1 MPALPGSLPYLFL
14 RDKQMQTDVPANK
27 TRRGLHIAAL
37 LFGLIGLLELGWVW
51 MENIKAS
58 PCGKPHTEHYFSI
71 PSLLGFMLGLTAI
84 VKNGYES
91 SVSSGEDVRAAIRT
105 GGKRLAIL
113 GVIASAPGLLIAIAS
128 LPSCSIYLSR
138 PCREIAPIQILRT
151 IHNSQE
157 QYFATLSR
165 FATLGELAASGMI
178 DTAQANGSP
187 IYGYVYSSSDVTAET
202 YCVHADRANDKC
214 GSRDFIVCED
224 GIIRFIESENKGA
237 VRRGEGKP
245 IGASP

>member
-1 MPALPGSLPYLFL
+1 
-14 RDKQMQTDVPANK
+14 MQTGVPANK
-27 TRRGLHIAAL
+27 TRRGLSIAAL
-37 LFGLIGLLELGWVW
+37 LLGLIGLLELGWVW

-58 PCGKPHTEHYFSI
+58 PCGKPLTEHYFSI

-84 VKNGYES
+84 IKNNLNT
-91 SVSSGEDVRAAIRT
+91 SVSSGEDVRAVIRT

-113 GVIASAPGLLIAIAS
+113 GVIASAPGLLITIAS
-128 LPSCSIYLSR
+128 LPSCSIYATKI
-138 PCREIAPIQILRT
+138 CRECAPTQTLRT
-151 IHNSQE
+151 IHNSQA
-157 QYFATLSR
+157 QFQATKQR
-165 FATLGELAASGMI
+165 FGTLKELNEAGQI
-178 DTAQANGSP
+178 DSSYANGIP
-187 IYGYVYSSSDVTAET
+187 VYGYIYTSSDTTAET

>member
-1 MPALPGSLPYLFL
+1 
-14 RDKQMQTDVPANK
+14 MQTDVPANK
-27 TRRGLHIAAL
+27 TRRGLSIAAL
-37 LFGLIGLLELGWVW
+37 LLGLIGLLELGWAW

-58 PCGKPHTEHYFSI
+58 PCGKPLTEHYFSI

-84 VKNGYES
+84 IKNNLNT
-91 SVSSGEDVRAAIRT
+91 SVSSGGGVRAAIRT

-113 GVIASAPGLLIAIAS
+113 GVIASAPGMLITIAS
-128 LPSCSIYLSR
+128 LPSCSNFLSH

-157 QYFATLSR
+157 QYFATRSR
-165 FATLGELAASGMI
+165 YATLEELAASEMI

-187 IYGYVYSSSDVTAET
+187 VYGYVYSSSDTTAKT

-224 GIIRFIESENKGA
+224 GIIRFVESKNKGS
-237 VRRGEGKP
+237 VRRGEGQP
-245 IGASP
+245 IGAPH

>member
-1 MPALPGSLPYLFL
+1 
-14 RDKQMQTDVPANK
+14 MQTGVPANK
-27 TRRGLHIAAL
+27 TRRGLSIAAL
-37 LFGLIGLLELGWVW
+37 LLGLIGLLELGWVW

-58 PCGKPHTEHYFSI
+58 PCGKPLTEHYFSI

-84 VKNGYES
+84 IKNNLNT
-91 SVSSGEDVRAAIRT
+91 SVSSGEDVRAVIRT

-113 GVIASAPGLLIAIAS
+113 GVIASAPGLLITIAS
-128 LPSCSIYLSR
+128 LPSCSIYATKI
-138 PCREIAPIQILRT
+138 CRECAPIQTLRT
-151 IHNSQE
+151 IHNSQA
-157 QYFATLSR
+157 QFQATKQK
-165 FATLGELAASGMI
+165 FGTLKELNEAGQI
-178 DTAQANGSP
+178 DSSYANGIP
-187 IYGYVYSSSDVTAET
+187 VCGYIYSSSDTTAET

>member
-1 MPALPGSLPYLFL
+1 
-14 RDKQMQTDVPANK
+14 MQTGVPANK
-27 TRRGLHIAAL
+27 TRRGLSIAAL
-37 LFGLIGLLELGWVW
+37 LLGLIGLLELGWVW

-58 PCGKPHTEHYFSI
+58 PCGKPLTEHYFSI

-84 VKNGYES
+84 IKNNLNT
-91 SVSSGEDVRAAIRT
+91 SVSSGEDVRAVIRT

-113 GVIASAPGLLIAIAS
+113 GVIASAPGLLITIAS
-128 LPSCSIYLSR
+128 LPSCSIYATKI
-138 PCREIAPIQILRT
+138 CRECAPTQTLRT
-151 IHNSQE
+151 IHNSQA
-157 QYFATLSR
+157 QFQATKQR
-165 FATLGELAASGMI
+165 FGTLKELNEAGQI
-178 DTAQANGSP
+178 DSSYANGIP
-187 IYGYVYSSSDVTAET
+187 VYGYIYTSSDTTAET

-224 GIIRFIESENKGA
+224 GIIRFIESENKDA

>member
-1 MPALPGSLPYLFL
+1 
-14 RDKQMQTDVPANK
+14 MQTDVPANK
-27 TRRGLHIAAL
+27 TRRGLSIAAL

-58 PCGKPHTEHYFSI
+58 PCGKPLRENYFSI

-84 VKNGYES
+84 IKNNLNTP
-91 SVSSGEDVRAAIRT
+91 VSSGEDVRAAIRT

-113 GVIASAPGLLIAIAS
+113 GVIASAPGLLITIAS
-128 LPSCSIYLSR
+128 LPSCSIYATHG
-138 PCREIAPIQILRT
+138 CRESGPTQTLRT

-157 QYFATLSR
+157 QYFAVRSR
-165 FATLGELAASGMI
+165 YATLEELAASGQI
-178 DTAQANGSP
+178 DTSHAIGGP
-187 IYGYVYSSSDVTAET
+187 ISGYVYSASDITAKT

-214 GSRDFIVCED
+214 GYRDFIICED

>member
-1 MPALPGSLPYLFL
+1 
-14 RDKQMQTDVPANK
+14 MQTDVPANK
-27 TRRGLHIAAL
+27 TRRALPIAAL

-58 PCGKPHTEHYFSI
+58 PCGKPLTEHYFSI

-84 VKNGYES
+84 IKNNLNT
-91 SVSSGEDVRAAIRT
+91 SVSSGEDVRAAIRA
-105 GGKRLAIL
+105 GAKLLAIL
-113 GVIASAPGLLIAIAS
+113 GVIASAPGLLITIAS
-128 LPSCSIYLSR
+128 LPSCGMIIDHF
-138 PCREIAPIQILRT
+138 RESAAIQTLHT

-165 FATLGELAASGMI
+165 FATLEELAASGQI
-178 DTAQANGSP
+178 DTSYANGSP
-187 IYGYVYSSSDVTAET
+187 ISGYVYSASDITAKT

-224 GIIRFIESENKGA
+224 SIIRFIESENKGA

-245 IGASP
+245 IRASP

>member
-1 MPALPGSLPYLFL
+1 
-14 RDKQMQTDVPANK
+14 MQTDVPANK
-27 TRRGLHIAAL
+27 TPRGLPIAAL

-51 MENIKAS
+51 MGNIKAS
-58 PCGKPHTEHYFSI
+58 PCGKPLTEHYFSI

-84 VKNGYES
+84 IKNGYES
-91 SVSSGEDVRAAIRT
+91 RVSLGEDARAAIRT
-105 GGKRLAIL
+105 GRKRPAIL
-113 GVIASAPGLLIAIAS
+113 GVIASAPGLLITIAS
-128 LPSCSIYLSR
+128 LPSCSIYATNN
-138 PCREIAPIQILRT
+138 CREIEPIQILRT

-157 QYFATLSR
+157 QYFAARSR
-165 FATLGELAASGMI
+165 YATLEELAASGMI

-187 IYGYVYSSSDVTAET
+187 VYGYVYSSSDTTAET

-224 GIIRFIESENKGA
+224 GIIRFIESETKGA

-245 IGASP
+245 LGASP